1 MKKEQISFLSHSI
14 SPFFCL
20 IWFLSSH
27 LSFFSPFHLHSS
39 VSPYCFFNILFY
51 LSFLPLPRSLN
62 RDPQPSIFYLF
73 IFHVL
78 SCTFLPS
85 LPVFPLPYFCSSLF
99 PPWFFSFHFFHFSI
113 LFFFIYSILSFLHSL
128 SHIHSSRLFS
138 LFFTLLQRTWGMQ
151 RLLNGRNNEIKWSR
165 NPPRTK
171 HIFSFSSSKS
181 YEFFMFQSS
190 SLMK

>member
-27 LSFFSPFHLHSS
+27 LSFPPPFHLHSS
-39 VSPYCFFNILFY
+39 VSPYCFFNIFFY

-85 LPVFPLPYFCSSLF
+85 LPVFPLPYFCSSLL

-113 LFFFIYSILSFLHSL
+113 LFFYLLHPLISSFPVPHSSSSPFLPFLHF
-128 SHIHSSRLFS
+128 SRGHDECRGYW
-138 LFFTLLQRTWGMQ
+138 TV
-151 RLLNGRNNEIKWSR
+151 EI
-165 NPPRTK
+165 
-171 HIFSFSSSKS
+171 
-181 YEFFMFQSS
+181 
-190 SLMK
+190 MK

>member
-85 LPVFPLPYFCSSLF
+85 LPVFPLPYFCSSLL

-113 LFFFIYSILSFLHSL
+113 LFFLSTPSSHFFTPCPTFIHPAFSPFFLHF
-128 SHIHSSRLFS
+128 SRGHDECRGYW
-138 LFFTLLQRTWGMQ
+138 TV
-151 RLLNGRNNEIKWSR
+151 EI
-165 NPPRTK
+165 
-171 HIFSFSSSKS
+171 
-181 YEFFMFQSS
+181 
-190 SLMK
+190 MK

>member
-27 LSFFSPFHLHSS
+27 LSFPPPFHLHSS
-39 VSPYCFFNILFY
+39 VSPYCFFNIFFY
-51 LSFLPLPRSLN
+51 LSFLPLPPSLN

-85 LPVFPLPYFCSSLF
+85 LPVLPLPYFCSSLL

-113 LFFFIYSILSFLHSL
+113 LFFIYSILSFLHSL
-128 SHIHSSRLFS
+128 SHIHPPLLFS
-138 LFFTLLQRTWGMQ
+138 LFYTSPEDMMNAEVIER
-151 RLLNGRNNEIKWSR
+151 
-165 NPPRTK
+165 
-171 HIFSFSSSKS
+171 
-181 YEFFMFQSS
+181 
-190 SLMK
+190 